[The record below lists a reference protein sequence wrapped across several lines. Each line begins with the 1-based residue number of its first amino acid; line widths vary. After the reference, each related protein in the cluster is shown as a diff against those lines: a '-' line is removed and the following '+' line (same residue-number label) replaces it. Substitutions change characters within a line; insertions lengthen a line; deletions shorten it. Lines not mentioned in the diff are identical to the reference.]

1 MFIRK
6 VLKYLNLYVLF
17 LFCIGQHLLSGTT
30 LGLELVNDIRKQ
42 THVLAEGIKL
52 VANQTDDNSMT
63 IQHFLETFD
72 IYLNDTT
79 AGMLEIKKVSSTVVN
94 LLEVSVDLFYHVNLN
109 LVKRDDKT
117 TSYISF

>member
-30 LGLELVNDIRKQ
+30 LGLELVNDIREQ

-94 LLEVSVDLFYHVNLN
+94 LLEASVDLFYHVNLN